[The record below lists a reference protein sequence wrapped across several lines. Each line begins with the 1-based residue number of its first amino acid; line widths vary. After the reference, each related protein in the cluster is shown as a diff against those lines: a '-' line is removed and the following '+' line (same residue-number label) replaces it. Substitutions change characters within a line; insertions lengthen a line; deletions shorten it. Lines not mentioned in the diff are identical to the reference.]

1 MLYCA
6 RNHFSQKRHCH
17 SQKYNFIVFV
27 NCTGTEARR
36 SGSEYSDW
44 EENGNEYRNKYRN
57 NLEWELT
64 DGGGREL

>member
-1 MLYCA
+1 
-6 RNHFSQKRHCH
+6 
-17 SQKYNFIVFV
+17 VFV